1 MSATRCWLHGA
12 SLGATTF
19 ISFLT
24 GEQPEL
30 DAFVDVTPD
39 NLLHNIQS
47 DILELENRAVAG
59 VNIEEF
65 SRSDNKRPL
74 DPLDSSI
81 TFHVC
86 HSPQREVEVLR
97 SPAGDA
103 GGRPDTYSARHHR
116 DGG

>member
-1 MSATRCWLHGA
+1 M
-12 SLGATTF
+12 
-19 ISFLT
+19 
-24 GEQPEL
+24 
-30 DAFVDVTPD
+30 TPD

-74 DPLDSSI
+74 DPLDNSI

-86 HSPQREVEVLR
+86 HSPQREVEVLHDR
-97 SPAGDA
+97 LLAMLEES
-103 GGRPDTYSARHHR
+103 RPYSARHHR

>member
-1 MSATRCWLHGA
+1 M
-12 SLGATTF
+12 
-19 ISFLT
+19 
-24 GEQPEL
+24 
-30 DAFVDVTPD
+30 TPD

-103 GGRPDTYSARHHR
+103 GRRPDTYSARHHR